1 MTDAIPDYNTI
12 LGSLALSM
20 QNLAEATRTQVAAT
34 LAAAVIASRGTE
46 VSPGDAKTLCDEMRT
61 MLWRK

>member
-1 MTDAIPDYNTI
+1 MAEAIPDYNTI
-12 LGSLALSM
+12 LGSLAISI

-46 VSPGDAKTLCDEMRT
+46 VSPGR
-61 MLWRK
+61 RKDVV